1 MLRVTVQPKDSPMKQ
16 SFACFA
22 LAACL
27 LASAASADYSV
38 SDIGAW
44 PSNWPKELEPLRKT
58 SGTIQ
63 GSLADLVTH
72 HVPFNKREE
81 FEAAWPHLLKIK
93 TKGAPVILLKSPA
106 KHWHFKE
113 TKAGVL
119 IHTPSQQGDTIAI
132 GEPTRADDVRSKYIH
147 TIYIELV
154 VDGNIVDL
162 NRIKLPDDGP
172 VVDERFQKEKK

>member
-1 MLRVTVQPKDSPMKQ
+1 MKR
-16 SFACFA
+16 SIAIVA
-22 LAACL
+22 LVGCL
-27 LASAASADYSV
+27 LVSSASADYSV
-38 SDIGAW
+38 SDTGAW

-58 SGTIQ
+58 SSTIQ

-72 HVPFNKREE
+72 HVPFTKREE

-106 KHWHFKE
+106 KHWHFGE

-119 IHTPSQQGDTIAI
+119 IHTPSQQGDHIAV
-132 GEPTRADDVRSKYIH
+132 GEPTRADEVRSRFIH

-162 NRIKLPDDGP
+162 NRIKLPDDGLI
-172 VVDERFQKEKK
+172 VDERFKPEQKGKQ